1 MPVMP
6 TLHGERH
13 MNYRFSLRFT
23 IPLFFLAWI
32 LNPTPGFAEEEK
44 RIYTL
49 QESIAEAIAK
59 NWTLGAKGERI
70 EQATLVKEQART
82 EFLPKFSTTYGY
94 IRREEELTFKSGL
107 GGDIPITTLESF
119 ESRTTVRQPVFTG
132 FALLSSFEL
141 AKLGIDRSQM
151 DFELEKLDL
160 ALRVKEAYFNILI
173 ADKAVE
179 VAEKDVEF
187 RKSNLKVARSFY
199 DVGMIP
205 INDVLRAE
213 VELADSQQSL
223 VSARNTAKL
232 SRSAFNTVLS
242 RSINADV
249 DVEDILTYEPELVD
263 FDGYVEKALADR
275 PEIKLI
281 NINILQSDQETRLAK
296 SKYYPEIA
304 VSWEYIRE
312 GEDPDV
318 SGDDF
323 HQDPRWQATAALS
336 WTFWEWGKT
345 RYAVKEKESVKREL
359 MQLKMALE
367 ESIQLETK
375 DAVLR
380 LENAAENI
388 PTTQKA
394 VEQAEENLR
403 VNEERYKAQV
413 STITEVLDAQTL
425 LSRARVNYFRALYNH
440 QLAKASLKRALG
452 TY

>member
-1 MPVMP
+1 M
-6 TLHGERH
+6 EEEH
-13 MNYRFSLRFT
+13 MHARFSLRLT
-23 IPLFFLAWI
+23 IPLLYLSLI
-32 LNPTPGFAEEEK
+32 LNPTLGFAEEEK
-44 RIYTL
+44 RIFTL

-59 NWTLGAKGERI
+59 NWTLSAKGERI
-70 EQATLVKEQART
+70 EQATLVKQQART

-94 IRREEELTFKSGL
+94 LRRDDELTFKSGL
-107 GGDIPITTLESF
+107 GGDIPITSLQSF
-119 ESRTTVRQPVFTG
+119 QSRTSVRQPVFTG

-141 AKLGIDRSQM
+141 AKLGIDQSKM

-173 ADKAVE
+173 ADKGVE

-213 VELADSQQSL
+213 VELADSQQAL
-223 VSARNTAKL
+223 VSARNTARL
-232 SRSAFNTVLS
+232 ARSTFNTVLS
-242 RSINADV
+242 RPINADV
-249 DVEDILTYEPELVD
+249 DVEDILTYTPERVD
-263 FDGYVEKALADR
+263 FDAYVEEALENR

-281 NINILQSDQETRLAK
+281 NINILQAEQDTRLAK
-296 SKYYPEIA
+296 SQYYPEVA
-304 VSWEYIRE
+304 VTWEYIRE

-323 HQDPRWQATAALS
+323 HQEPRWEATAGLS

-345 RYAVKEKESVKREL
+345 RYTVKEKESFKREL
-359 MQLKMALE
+359 MQLKLALE

-388 PTTQKA
+388 PSTEKA

-413 STITEVLDAQTL
+413 TTITEVLDAQTL